1 MVTFGQ
7 PLVRFDSVDSTQNVA
22 REMVLAGCLPG
33 TVVTA
38 QSMTAGRGRRGR
50 SWHVPFGANVC
61 LTAVGPPLKNANA
74 AWQLAFLAGLAACE
88 AVREIAPETC
98 AALRFPNDLT
108 VQNKKAGGVLIET
121 IAHNKQ
127 IVPLVGIGIN
137 VKTAGM
143 PPDLANKTVALETAA
158 DRELSV
164 SDVEAALCAR
174 LSFWWNEWETSGFS
188 PVIAAW
194 KARADF
200 GQTRLFV
207 VDDAPVLCRVSDVAG
222 DGSVALVLPNGET
235 RTIKAAQVILGNE

>member
-1 MVTFGQ
+1 M
-7 PLVRFDSVDSTQNVA
+7 RFETVDSTQNVA

-33 TVVTA
+33 TVVAA

-61 LTAVGPPLKNANA
+61 LTAVGPPLKEASA

-88 AVREIAPETC
+88 AVREVAPEVC

-121 IAHNKQ
+121 IAHNKH

-143 PPDLANKTVALETAA
+143 PPDLAKTIALETAA
-158 DRELSV
+158 SRELSV
-164 SDVEAALCAR
+164 LDVEAALLAR
-174 LSFWWNEWETSGFS
+174 LSFWWNEWETSGFA
-188 PVIAAW
+188 PVLSAW
-194 KARADF
+194 EQAADF

-207 VDDAPVLCRVSDVAG
+207 VDDAPVLCRVSEVAG